1 MIKENIIQEI
11 NQLFKPWDKLDS
23 PGCVLGIIKDGKFI
37 YKKGYGMAD
46 LEHNI
51 PISSESVF
59 CIGSVTKQFIAICI
73 LLLTEQN
80 KLCLDDDIRNFLPRF
95 PNYNQTITV
104 RNLIHHTS
112 GIRDFSEL
120 LLISGKNYLDDTTRR
135 EAMSIILKQKQL
147 NFAPGEEMLYGNSN
161 YLLLIAIIEN
171 ITGKP
176 IRKFA
181 DENIFMPLKMKNTYI
196 IEDSKLI
203 IKNRAFDYNPNIEG
217 QYINVFRT
225 SIGLS
230 VVYSNLD
237 DLFLWD
243 QNYYNNKLGNS
254 GQNLIKSMLTPYRLN
269 NGTEGGYAF
278 GVGVD
283 IYKGDKRVWHNGY
296 IGGYRS
302 QYISFPEC
310 RFSVII
316 LTNSSNLHPEP
327 LADKIADMVLKI
339 KPKEFESLEILIDP
353 EIFNKYNGKYLS
365 ESLGMVKISTV
376 KDCLIFQ
383 GLSFPRTELI
393 AESESSFFLKGFKVR
408 ISFEK
413 AGNNSVSQYVLH
425 QQGMGIDEIYQK
437 IEPSTL
443 SQEELNHYVGK
454 YYSEETNSTYKI
466 LIRNNGLYL
475 GYQGNYE
482 LEFLEKNKFQ
492 ITQTV
497 RLLFK
502 FKRIDNEIIEG
513 FELDTRRLRNL
524 WFTKIN

>member
-1 MIKENIIQEI
+1 MIKPKLTHDLDE
-11 NQLFKPWDKLDS
+11 LFKQWDKPDS
-23 PGCVLGIIKDGKFI
+23 PGCALAIIKDGKNI

-51 PISSESVF
+51 PISSESIF
-59 CIGSVTKQFIAICI
+59 CIGSVTKQFIAMCI
-73 LLLTEQN
+73 LLLTEQD
-80 KLCLDDDIRNFLPRF
+80 KISLDDDIRKYLPKF
-95 PNYNQTITV
+95 PNYNQTITI

-112 GIRDFSEL
+112 GIRDFTEL
-120 LLISGKNYLDDTTRR
+120 LLISGKRYLDNNTRR

-147 NFAPGEEMLYGNSN
+147 NFSPGEEMLYGNSN

-176 IRKFA
+176 IREFA
-181 DENIFMPLKMKNTYI
+181 DENIFIPLDMKNTFL
-196 IEDSKLI
+196 IEDSKSI
-203 IKNRAFDYNPNIEG
+203 IKNRAFGYTSNGEG
-217 QYINVFRT
+217 RYFNDFRT
-225 SIGLS
+225 NIGLS
-230 VVYSNLD
+230 VVYSNVD

-243 QNYYNNKLGNS
+243 QNYYNNKLGNT
-254 GQNLIKSMLTPYRLN
+254 GQNLIKSMLTPYWLN
-269 NGTEGGYAF
+269 NGTEGDYCF
-278 GVGVD
+278 GVAFD
-283 IYKGDKRVWHNGY
+283 KYKGEKRIWHNGF

-302 QYISFPEC
+302 QYITFPEH

-339 KPKEFESLEILIDP
+339 KPQEFESPEILIDP
-353 EIFNKYNGKYLS
+353 EIYTKYNGKYLS

-376 KDCLIFQ
+376 KGCLIFQ
-383 GLSFPRTELI
+383 GLSFRRTELI

-413 AGNNSVSQYVLH
+413 TGNNSGSQYVLH
-425 QQGMGIDEIYQK
+425 QQGMGIDEIYRK

-443 SQEELNHYVGK
+443 SQEELKYYVGK

-482 LEFLEKNKFQ
+482 LEFLEKDKFQ
-492 ITQTV
+492 ITQTA

-502 FKRIDNEIIEG
+502 FKRIENEIIEG
-513 FELDTRRLRNL
+513 FELDTRRLRNI
-524 WFTKIN
+524 WFKRT